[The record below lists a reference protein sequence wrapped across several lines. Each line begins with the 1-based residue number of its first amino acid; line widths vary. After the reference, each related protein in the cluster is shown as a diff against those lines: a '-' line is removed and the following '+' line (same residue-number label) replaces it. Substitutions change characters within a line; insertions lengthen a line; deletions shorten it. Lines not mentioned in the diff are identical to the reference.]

1 MKRDL
6 PKEVG
11 TLINSG
17 IGQVQKAINSNDFI
31 AAMQQAVVLAPL
43 LGPAGALAK
52 SYAAAAAQ
60 CSRLTGV
67 GVPAQA
73 SADKQADSEFDA
85 RLLPELAGL
94 TPDASDLGAR
104 AKRLDVLTGDV
115 TKALIARRKQ
125 VQDDLAGGGMGK
137 DKAAALFADDETAH
151 QAARLYAE
159 FGKVG
164 LDRLLSQVGSGA
176 DAPAAGARATRELGE
191 LGPDQV
197 RMLQAQLG
205 DIAHVG
211 KLCAEDGGARLP
223 SALAEKFAANPG
235 DLGTLMQ
242 QGVGNDIDRFAA
254 VIGRS
259 SDRAVGLA
267 GKFKAAPNELRT
279 LLSNGLNDDLPTI
292 ASVCGGG
299 DATQIKALSDGFPA
313 RAELARLVGN
323 LGGKDSGPVM
333 KTLAGRHFGD
343 DWSKLKAPF
352 FDTLAADADG
362 DRLMS
367 KAKQFEGKAVP
378 PLAIASHGFS
388 GVAADHVYKRHAPAN
403 FDFDDIKDSNTQFAE
418 TLRPEIPAICGEA
431 IAEVRK
437 LLNGN
442 ASNAVEFN
450 HRNSATFP
458 KFTVTLPGR
467 GGLRLQV
474 GYSIATNTV
483 DQVMPISGDQYSDGQ
498 MSALKAA
505 FGK

>member
-1 MKRDL
+1 
-6 PKEVG
+6 
-11 TLINSG
+11 
-17 IGQVQKAINSNDFI
+17 
-31 AAMQQAVVLAPL
+31 MQ
-43 LGPAGALAK
+43 
-52 SYAAAAAQ
+52 
-60 CSRLTGV
+60 
-67 GVPAQA
+67 
-73 SADKQADSEFDA
+73 
-85 RLLPELAGL
+85 ELAGL

-104 AKRLDVLTGDV
+104 TKRLDTLTGDL

-125 VQDDLAGGGMGK
+125 VQDDLAGGPMGK
-137 DKAAALFADDETAH
+137 DKAAALFADDDTAH

-159 FGKVG
+159 FGNDG
-164 LDRLLSQVGSGA
+164 LGRLLSQVGTGA

-191 LGPDQV
+191 LDPDQI

-211 KLCAEDGGARLP
+211 KLCGEDGGARLP
-223 SALAEKFAANPG
+223 AGLAEKFAANPG

-299 DATQIKALSDGFPA
+299 DATQIKALSDAFPA

-323 LGGKDSGPVM
+323 LGGADSGPVM

-352 FDTLAADADG
+352 FDTLAANADG

-367 KAKQFEGKAVP
+367 KAKQFEGKAAP

-403 FDFDDIKDSNTQFAE
+403 FEFDDIKDSNTQFAE

-437 LLNGN
+437 LLNGA

-450 HRNSATFP
+450 HRDSATFP

-474 GYSIATNTV
+474 GYSIATNSV